1 MNILFYSNKCVFCKK
16 IVNLINDV
24 DDINSYKL
32 ICIDN
37 NIGNFK
43 FIQRVPTLLINE
55 KKPLVGVNAFKWIQA
70 KNQFN
75 NDTNNINFNPNKNLG
90 KDTNP
95 LIYGDDDNLN
105 LSNTS
110 NKFSDIDEVSKI
122 DSNIINNQK
131 IFTLPEGDR
140 INNKVQKQKLNK
152 LLSLRTKQDTTITND
167 IDITMSSQNDDNQL
181 INNNINKIKFTS
193 LPNGVPKT
201 TTDINLMGI
210 KTNRNIID
218 KNKYI

>member
-37 NIGNFK
+37 NINNFK
-43 FIQRVPTLLINE
+43 FIQRVPTLLVNE

-75 NDTNNINFNPNKNLG
+75 NNTNNINLNPNKNLG

-95 LIYGDDDNLN
+95 LIYGNDSNLN
-105 LSNTS
+105 FSNTT
-110 NKFSDIDEVSKI
+110 NKF
-122 DSNIINNQK
+122 
-131 IFTLPEGDR
+131 
-140 INNKVQKQKLNK
+140 
-152 LLSLRTKQDTTITND
+152 
-167 IDITMSSQNDDNQL
+167 
-181 INNNINKIKFTS
+181 
-193 LPNGVPKT
+193 
-201 TTDINLMGI
+201 
-210 KTNRNIID
+210 
-218 KNKYI
+218 

>member
-37 NIGNFK
+37 NINNFK
-43 FIQRVPTLLINE
+43 FIQRVPTLLVNE

-75 NDTNNINFNPNKNLG
+75 NNTNNINLNPNKNLG

-95 LIYGDDDNLN
+95 LIFGDDSNLN

-122 DSNIINNQK
+122 DSNLLDNQK

-140 INNKVQKQKLNK
+140 INNKIQKQKINK
-152 LLSLRTKQDTTITND
+152 LVSLRTKQDSSIVND
-167 IDITMSSQNDDNQL
+167 IDVTMSSQNDDSQ
-181 INNNINKIKFTS
+181 NINA
-193 LPNGVPKT
+193 L
-201 TTDINLMGI
+201 
-210 KTNRNIID
+210 
-218 KNKYI
+218 